1 MLHRVRLQAVAA
13 RTLFVLSFA
22 LLPIQQL
29 RAQGTI
35 TGRVTSE
42 ANLPLAGAQILAVG
56 ATATATTNDDGR
68 YTLKNVRP
76 GAIDVQVMRVG
87 FKSEKQRV
95 TVATG
100 ASVEANFRLA
110 RAVIELTEVVT
121 TATGPQRRTELG
133 NAISTLGDVAKR
145 VEETPVSD
153 ITGLMTA
160 KSPGV
165 IILPSP
171 VLGGA
176 PTPRIRG
183 ISSIS
188 LSNEPIWVVDG
199 VRYITNST
207 SSAGANAASLLNNLS
222 PEEIQDIEIVKGPS
236 AATLYGTNAANGVI
250 VVTTRKGRAGATRWS
265 TTAESR
271 TIDDRNHYQPQY
283 ANYGHTPAN
292 PTKAIRCQL
301 YVMATPS
308 FTPAQGAT
316 CISDSLTHYD
326 VLGDPENTFIQLG
339 RGSLYGASVSGG
351 SDAVRFF
358 ASGNLDNEFGPIQM
372 PAQDIAY
379 YENVL
384 HVPVTGQMF
393 HPRQQ
398 QKMNFRANVSA
409 ALSPTFDLTANAGF
423 GKSSNTV
430 EVDNASIIGL
440 LYVQQSSFGF
450 KGCPA
455 GTENTGCG
463 LDKSWTDPTGFPLH
477 DANSFAPGSI
487 MQYITNDDVQR
498 FTGSMQANW
507 RPLAWL
513 QNDGTVGVDLS
524 NNDQFHVCKL
534 NECPNSGGNARVGNV
549 YDLKQNRRNFSA
561 KVASTA
567 TWQVRPWANLKT
579 SVGSEYTNVE
589 YDSLWAQ
596 ARGLPPGAST
606 LQAAATI
613 VSYAAAQPNAV
624 KTLGYYVQEQLALR
638 DRLFLTVAAR
648 QDQNS
653 AFGTDFQK
661 VLYPKVSVSWIASDE
676 DFFPKYQWLNSFRL
690 RSAYGA
696 NGVQPGATAALQ
708 TFSPTTVNVA
718 AKDQTTGPDL
728 PGLTA
733 SNPGN
738 KALKP
743 ETSSELEAGF
753 EAEMLNRR
761 VRLDYTYYNK
771 KTKDAL
777 ISLPIP
783 SSVGAPVTSLLQ
795 NVGSTQNY
803 GQEIQANAVLID
815 RPTFAWDV
823 TVSGSHNNN
832 GWLDLGVD
840 PATGL
845 DRVIGAGTVTQQ
857 RKGDPLFGQWYR
869 NYTFADA
876 NGDGI
881 IQQSEVK
888 VDTALSFQGIG
899 FAKDLV
905 SIQNGID
912 LFRGK
917 LHLNALFDYRGG
929 GKTLEGNYFQCSSS
943 PKACR
948 ETQDPTQPLWL
959 QARAVA
965 QTYGTKVNGTT
976 YTTRLGYFVP
986 FDAWR
991 FRELSA
997 VIALPDRVNQL
1008 MRAQAGSNLVLGAR
1022 NLHVWTNFTGVDP
1035 EQNYGVGGATAARP
1049 EVQNDFNTSPP
1060 PTYFTMRLNL
1070 KF

>member
-1 MLHRVRLQAVAA
+1 MISRADWQAVAVSA
-13 RTLFVLSFA
+13 VF
-22 LLPIQQL
+22 LLLLAPVQGTL
-29 RAQGTI
+29 RAQGTV
-35 TGRVTSE
+35 TGRVISE
-42 ANLPLAGAQILAVG
+42 SSQPLAGAQVIAVG
-56 ATATATTNDDGR
+56 ATASATTSEDGR
-68 YTLKNVRP
+68 YTLRNVRP
-76 GAIDVQVMRVG
+76 GAIDVQVLHVG

-95 TVATG
+95 TVPSG
-100 ASVEANFRLA
+100 SSVEANFRLA
-110 RAVIELTEVVT
+110 RAVIQLTEVVT
-121 TATGPQRRTELG
+121 TATGQQRRSEIG
-133 NAISTLGDVAKR
+133 NAISTLGDVSKR
-145 VEETPVSD
+145 VEETPVTD

-199 VRYITNST
+199 VRYITNAT

-250 VVTTRKGRAGATRWS
+250 VVTTKKGRAGSTRWNV
-265 TTAESR
+265 TAESR
-271 TIDDRNHYQPQY
+271 TVDDRNHYQPQY
-283 ANYGHTPAN
+283 ANWGHSPTN

-316 CISDSLTHYD
+316 CISDSLTTYD
-326 VLGDPENTFIQLG
+326 VLGDPENTIIQLG
-339 RGSLYGASVSGG
+339 RGSLYGVSANGG
-351 SDAVRFF
+351 SETVRFF
-358 ASGNLDNEFGPIQM
+358 VSGNLDNEFGPIQM

-398 QKMNFRANVSA
+398 QKMNFRTNVSA

-430 EVDNASIIGL
+430 EPDNSSIIGL
-440 LYVQQSSFGF
+440 LYVQQSSFGY

-455 GTENTGCG
+455 GTENSFCG

-487 MQYITNDDVQR
+487 MQYITTDDVQR
-498 FTGSMQANW
+498 FTGSLQANW
-507 RPLAWL
+507 RPLSWM

-534 NECPNSGGNARVGNV
+534 NECPNQGGNSRVGNV

-561 KVASTA
+561 KLASTG

-589 YDSLWAQ
+589 FDSLWAQ
-596 ARGLPPGAST
+596 ARFLPPGAST
-606 LQAAATI
+606 LQAASTI

-661 VLYPKVSVSWIASDE
+661 ILYPKVSLSWIASDE
-676 DFFPKYQWLNSFRL
+676 DYFPKLSWLNSFRL

-708 TFSPTTVNVA
+708 TFTPTTVNVA
-718 AKDQTTGPDL
+718 TKDLTTGPDL

-733 SNPGN
+733 NTPGN
-738 KALKP
+738 AALKP

-753 EAEMLNRR
+753 ETELVNHRL
-761 VRLDYTYYNK
+761 RLDYTYYRK
-771 KTKDAL
+771 KTTDAL
-777 ISLPIP
+777 INVPIP
-783 SSVGAPVTSLLQ
+783 SSVGAPVTNLLQ
-795 NVGSTQNY
+795 NVGSTQNV
-803 GQEIQANAVLID
+803 GHELQANAVLVD
-815 RPTFAWDV
+815 LPSVAWDV
-823 TVSGSHNNN
+823 TVSASRNDNK
-832 GWLDLGVD
+832 WLDLGTD
-840 PATGL
+840 PGTGL

-857 RKGDPLFGQWYR
+857 RKGGPLFGQWYR

-881 IQQSEVK
+881 IQQSEVQ
-888 VDTALSFQGIG
+888 VDTALSFQGVG
-899 FAKDLV
+899 FATKLI

-917 LHLNALFDYRGG
+917 LRINALFDYRGG
-929 GKTLEGNYFQCSSS
+929 GKTLEGNYFQCSSA

-965 QTYGTKVNGTT
+965 VTYGTKVNGTT
-976 YTTRLGYFVP
+976 YT
-986 FDAWR
+986 
-991 FRELSA
+991 S
-997 VIALPDRVNQL
+997 RV
-1008 MRAQAGSNLVLGAR
+1008 G
-1022 NLHVWTNFTGVDP
+1022 
-1035 EQNYGVGGATAARP
+1035 
-1049 EVQNDFNTSPP
+1049 
-1060 PTYFTMRLNL
+1060 
-1070 KF
+1070 